1 MLKDS
6 ARNPPSAAVRAP
18 RAKPGTA
25 ADGPSWCSSVL
36 AGLGR
41 GTGNPV
47 WHCSTGLGTT
57 QEKHHCL
64 SHGKSTSLCTSP
76 IFIPV
81 RQGNGQENPSYKELP
96 SKGAHKQ
103 CTLSPQCLL
112 LWSAVAPTE
121 HPWASSAADPGL
133 PTGTILQPFPSL
145 HSPEVVLQH
154 LTWCCLEKG
163 LEGEQAST
171 PPQGDPTM
179 CNDEVANTKISQ
191 SQTTWSVLHEMK
203 PSLC

>member
-1 MLKDS
+1 MKKMLKDS

-25 ADGPSWCSSVL
+25 ADGPTRCSSVL

-47 WHCSTGLGTT
+47 WHYSAGLCPT

-81 RQGNGQENPSYKELP
+81 RQGNGQENPSYKQLP

-103 CTLSPQCLL
+103 CSCPLSASCCDQLWLQQSTPEPVVPQV
-112 LWSAVAPTE
+112 WAHPQAPSRSRSLPCTV
-121 HPWASSAADPGL
+121 PRWFSNTSLGAAWRKDWKESKP
-133 PTGTILQPFPSL
+133 
-145 HSPEVVLQH
+145 QH
-154 LTWCCLEKG
+154 LPRGIPRC
-163 LEGEQAST
+163 A
-171 PPQGDPTM
+171 TM
-179 CNDEVANTKISQ
+179 K
-191 SQTTWSVLHEMK
+191 
-203 PSLC
+203 